1 MRPVVLSGGPAV
13 GKSTCGRRLA
23 EERDRAAFIDADDI
37 RQLVV
42 AGAETLWSGPAGR
55 EQHVLAARN
64 VAALAR
70 NLTEAGF
77 AVTIADVVTADAL
90 AAYRAELPD
99 CLVVHLALPL
109 GEARERAA
117 TRTVY
122 LTDDEF
128 DLLHDLMASPP
139 DVDVV
144 IDIAGMSVDEQTAAI
159 RDVWVTASRDG
170 RAMEA
175 G

>member
-1 MRPVVLSGGPAV
+1 MRPLVLSGGPAV
-13 GKSTCGRRLA
+13 GKSTCARRLA

-42 AGAETLWSGPAGR
+42 AGDATLWSGDEGR
-55 EQHVLAARN
+55 AQHVLAARN
-64 VAALAR
+64 VAAVAR
-70 NLTEAGF
+70 NLADAGF
-77 AVTIADVVTADAL
+77 VVTIADVVTAESL

-99 CLVVHLALPL
+99 CVVVHLALSLP
-109 GEARERAA
+109 EARERAA

-128 DLLHDLMASPP
+128 ELLHEMMGSPP

-144 IDIAGMSVDEQTAAI
+144 LDIGGLTVDEQTDVI
-159 RDVWVTASRDG
+159 RRAWISASRSDG
-170 RAMEA
+170 VA
-175 G
+175 